1 MTVSPTSRTTVV
13 VVGGGYGGVNT
24 AKALDDI
31 ADVVL
36 VEPKEAFQHNV
47 AALRALVDLDF
58 APTTFLPYDRLLSR
72 GRVVRE
78 PAVSVAP
85 GRVTLGSGTELAADY
100 IVLATG
106 SRYPFPAKS
115 DHTSVAEA
123 LKAYRVAHEALA
135 AADRVLLLG
144 AGPVGIELAGEISNA
159 WPGKHITLLDAGPDL
174 LPGDYNPALR
184 VELAR
189 QLAERGIELVLGSP
203 LAADPPTAPG
213 ELAPIEVRTT
223 DGRELRADLW
233 LRCYGVVPVSDYL
246 TGELAGARTPSGR
259 LRVDG
264 QLRVGGHPSV
274 FAVGDVTDHL
284 PAMAGFAS
292 RQADVVVATIRAL
305 IIGVEEPPAYQQMPP
320 AIAVPI
326 GPDGG
331 AGQLPGQDAVV
342 GPEMVSQLKGRT
354 LMVERFRQVLGL
366 DTPDTDASDVEK
378 VATSQQ

>member
-1 MTVSPTSRTTVV
+1 MTATSTSRPTVV
-13 VVGGGYGGVNT
+13 VVGGGYGGVST

-47 AALRALVDLDF
+47 AALRALVDLEF
-58 APTTFLPYDRLLSR
+58 APTTFLPYDRLLTH

-85 GRVTLGSGTELAADY
+85 GRVTLGSGAELAADY

-115 DHTSVAEA
+115 DHLSVAEA

-144 AGPVGIELAGEISNA
+144 AGPVGIELAGEIASA
-159 WPGKHITLLDAGPDL
+159 WPGKRITLLDAGPDL
-174 LPGDYNPALR
+174 LPGDYDPALR

-189 QLAERGIELVLGSP
+189 QLAERGVQLLLGSP
-203 LAADPPTAPG
+203 LTAEPPTAPG
-213 ELAPIEVRTT
+213 ELAPIEVRTG
-223 DGRELRADLW
+223 DGRAVGADLW
-233 LRCYGVVPVSDYL
+233 LRCYGVVPISDYL
-246 TGELAGARTPSGR
+246 AGELAAARTPSGR
-259 LRVDG
+259 LRVDDH
-264 QLRVGGHPSV
+264 LRVDGHPTV
-274 FAVGDVTDHL
+274 FAVGDVTDYL
-284 PAMAGFAS
+284 PGMAGFAG
-292 RQADVVVATIRAL
+292 RQAEVIAATIRAL
-305 IIGVEEPPAYQQMPP
+305 VTGEEQPAPYEQIPP

-331 AGQLPGQDAVV
+331 AGQFPGQDGVI
-342 GPEMVSQLKGRT
+342 GPEVISEIKGRT
-354 LMVERFRQVLGL
+354 MMVDRFRQTFGL
-366 DTPDTDASDVEK
+366 ETPDPEPAH
-378 VATSQQ
+378 

>member
-1 MTVSPTSRTTVV
+1 MATSATSRPTVV
-13 VVGGGYGGVNT
+13 VVGGGYGGVST

-47 AALRALVDLDF
+47 AALRALVDLEF
-58 APTTFLPYDRLLSR
+58 APTTFLPYDRLLRR

-85 GRVTLGSGTELAADY
+85 GRVTLGSGAELAADY

-115 DHTSVAEA
+115 DHLSVAEA

-144 AGPVGIELAGEISNA
+144 AGPVGIELAGEIASA
-159 WPGKHITLLDAGPDL
+159 WPGKQITLLDAGPDL
-174 LPGDYNPALR
+174 LPGDYDPALR

-189 QLAERGIELVLGSP
+189 QLAERGVELLLGSP
-203 LAADPPTAPG
+203 LTAEPPTAPG
-213 ELAPIEVRTT
+213 ELAPIEVRTG
-223 DGRELRADLW
+223 DGRELTADLW

-246 TGELAGARTPSGR
+246 TGELAAARTPSGR
-259 LRVDG
+259 LRVDDH
-264 QLRVGGHPSV
+264 LRVDGHPAV
-274 FAVGDVTDHL
+274 FAVGDVTDYL
-284 PAMAGFAS
+284 PGMAGFAG
-292 RQADVVVATIRAL
+292 RQAEVIAATIRAL
-305 IIGVEEPPAYQQMPP
+305 VTGEEQPAPYEQMPP

-331 AGQLPGQDAVV
+331 AGQFPGQEGVI
-342 GPEMVSQLKGRT
+342 GPEVVSEIKGRT
-354 LMVERFRQVLGL
+354 MMVDRFRQTFGL
-366 DTPDTDASDVEK
+366 DAPDSEPAH
-378 VATSQQ
+378 

>member
-1 MTVSPTSRTTVV
+1 MTTSPTSRPTVV
-13 VVGGGYGGVNT
+13 VVGGGYGGVST

-85 GRVTLGSGTELAADY
+85 GRVTLGSGAELAADY

-106 SRYPFPAKS
+106 SHYPFPAKS
-115 DHTSVAEA
+115 DHRGVAEA
-123 LKAYRVAHEALA
+123 LKAYRVAHESLA

-144 AGPVGIELAGEISNA
+144 AGPVGIELAGEIASA
-159 WPGKHITLLDAGPDL
+159 WPGKHITLLEAGADL

-189 QLAERGIELVLGSP
+189 QLAERGVELLLGSP
-203 LAADPPTAPG
+203 LTAEPSTAPG
-213 ELAPIEVRTT
+213 ELAPIEVRTG
-223 DGRELRADLW
+223 DGRELTADLW

-246 TGELAGARTPSGR
+246 TGELAAARTPSGR
-259 LRVDG
+259 LRVDDH
-264 QLRVGGHPSV
+264 LRVDGHPAV
-274 FAVGDVTDHL
+274 FAVGDVTDYL
-284 PAMAGFAS
+284 PGMAGFAG
-292 RQADVVVATIRAL
+292 RQAEVIAATIRAL
-305 IIGVEEPPAYQQMPP
+305 VTGEEQPAPYEQMPP

-326 GPDGG
+326 GPHGG
-331 AGQLPGQDAVV
+331 AGQFPGQDGVV
-342 GPEMVSQLKGRT
+342 GPEVISEIKGRT
-354 LMVERFRQVLGL
+354 MMVDRFRQTFGL
-366 DTPDTDASDVEK
+366 DAPGSA
-378 VATSQQ
+378 AAH

>member
-1 MTVSPTSRTTVV
+1 MATSATSRPTVV
-13 VVGGGYGGVNT
+13 VVGGGYGGVST

-47 AALRALVDLDF
+47 AALRALVDLEF
-58 APTTFLPYDRLLSR
+58 APTTFLPYDRLLRR

-85 GRVTLGSGTELAADY
+85 GRVTLGSGAELAADY

-115 DHTSVAEA
+115 DHRGVADA

-144 AGPVGIELAGEISNA
+144 AGPVGIELAGEIASA
-159 WPGKHITLLDAGPDL
+159 WPGKQITLLDAGPDL
-174 LPGDYNPALR
+174 LPGDYDPALR

-189 QLAERGIELVLGSP
+189 QLAERGVELLLGSP
-203 LAADPPTAPG
+203 LTAEPPTAPG
-213 ELAPIEVRTT
+213 ELAPIEVRTG
-223 DGRELRADLW
+223 DGRELTADLW

-246 TGELAGARTPSGR
+246 TGELAAARTPSGR
-259 LRVDG
+259 LRVDDH
-264 QLRVGGHPSV
+264 LRVDGHPAV
-274 FAVGDVTDHL
+274 FAVGDVTDYL
-284 PAMAGFAS
+284 PGMAGFAG
-292 RQADVVVATIRAL
+292 RQAEVIAATIRAL
-305 IIGVEEPPAYQQMPP
+305 VTGEEQPAPYEQTPP

-331 AGQLPGQDAVV
+331 AGQFPGQEGVI
-342 GPEMVSQLKGRT
+342 GPEVVSEIKGRT
-354 LMVERFRQVLGL
+354 MMVDRFRQTFGL
-366 DTPDTDASDVEK
+366 DAPDSEPAH
-378 VATSQQ
+378 